1 MAVVGIVVHHQREQ
15 AAELA
20 RDAAAWLRERGH
32 EVRVPLSDAA
42 VAGLS
47 EAASAEATFAKG
59 LDVAVSLGGDGT
71 MLRTVDLVAA
81 EDVPVIGVNVGQ
93 LGYLTEVEPAG
104 MRMALKRFL
113 AGSYEVE
120 ERMLLALTVEAAGFE
135 AGAEHLALNE
145 AVLEKTPMGHTVRLG
160 VSVDGETFTPYAAD
174 GLIVATPTGSTA
186 YAFSARGPIVEPTHR
201 CLLMTPVS
209 PHMLFDRT
217 LVLAPGAT
225 VRIEVLGDRDATLS
239 VDGSNLGTLRPG
251 DAIRATGAAG
261 SARPPGRPRSPLH
274 HGPLGARR
282 RAGHRGHRARRPAR
296 PARPPVPAA
305 HRGPARGRRSLR
317 RRRPRADAG
326 GSPRDPDPRRRAG
339 GAGRRRAGAGP

>member
-1 MAVVGIVVHHQREQ
+1 VAVVGIIVHPEREQ

-20 RDAAAWLRERGH
+20 RDVLAWLRERGH
-32 EVRVPLSDAA
+32 EVRLPRHDAA
-42 VAGLS
+42 VLGEAEAGI
-47 EAASAEATFAKG
+47 AEATFARG
-59 LDVAVSLGGDGT
+59 LDVALSLGGDGT
-71 MLRTVDLVAA
+71 MLRTVDLVAG
-81 EDVPVIGVNVGQ
+81 EGVPVIGVNVGQ

-104 MRMALKRFL
+104 IRMALKRFL
-113 AGSYEVE
+113 AGSYEIE
-120 ERMLLALTVEAAGFE
+120 ERMLLAVSVEAEGFDD
-135 AGAEHLALNE
+135 GAVHLALNE

-160 VSVDGETFTPYAAD
+160 VSVDGEAFTPYAAD

-261 SARPPGRPRSPLH
+261 SARFVTFG
-274 HGPLGARR
+274 
-282 RAGHRGHRARRPAR
+282 
-296 PARPPVPAA
+296 
-305 HRGPARGRRSLR
+305 
-317 RRRPRADAG
+317 
-326 GSPRDPDPRRRAG
+326 PRDFLRLLKTKFGLNDR
-339 GAGRRRAGAGP
+339 